1 MNATFDRR
9 LRRLAMVAGPGL
21 MLLSA
26 SYAALGGVVSVDRY
40 VAFFVVSGSFLAAG
54 LIAWHRRPANRTG
67 KLLVAIGLC
76 VALAP
81 IRGLP
86 WPLLTPVGIISA
98 SASHALLG
106 YLLLAF
112 PSGELRSTWSRAL
125 VALTAV
131 LLVVPRL
138 VSLAAF
144 DPSSIGLDYVNPYLV
159 IRDAS
164 IAAGTV
170 AVAALIEFLVVV
182 GYVGALAVRWWRG
195 SEPAR
200 RVLSPVLVPALMVAV
215 IRSAETASRVG
226 GPAGLQEV
234 LFTAQ
239 FLAHAAIPLGFLIGL
254 LRTRMARSLI
264 ADLVVEL
271 GETPAPARLRDA
283 LAHALGD
290 RALTVAYW
298 SAASDTF
305 VDADGRRVDLPA
317 DGSGRA
323 VTRLERDGTPLA
335 AIIHDAALLDD
346 PGLVASVASAMR
358 LAVENERLQAQ
369 VEEQLVEVRASRVRI
384 VEAGDAERKRVER
397 DLHDGAQ
404 QRLVSLT
411 LALRLVRTKLGQNP
425 DPAVGASL
433 DQATDDA
440 RAALAELRE
449 LARGIHPAIL
459 SQAGL
464 GAAIESLADRSPVD
478 VRVEVAAD
486 ERFSPAVE
494 ATAYF
499 VVSEALAN
507 VAKYAKATQATV
519 RATRDG
525 QRLTVE
531 VADDGIGG
539 ADVSRGSG
547 LRGLADRL
555 SAIDGT
561 MELDSP
567 AGMGTRL
574 LARIPIGPAAEVP
587 G

>member
-1 MNATFDRR
+1 
-9 LRRLAMVAGPGL
+9 

-26 SYAALGGVVSVDRY
+26 SYALLGGVVSADRY

-54 LIAWHRRPANRTG
+54 LVAWQRRPANRTG

-86 WPLLTPVGIISA
+86 WPALTPIGIISA

-125 VALTAV
+125 VALTAG

-144 DPSSIGLDYVNPYLV
+144 DPSAIGLDYVNPYLV

-164 IAAGTV
+164 VAAGSV
-170 AVAALIEFLVVV
+170 AVAALIEILVVV

-200 RVLSPVLVPALMVAV
+200 RVLSPVLVPALMVAI
-215 IRSAETASRVG
+215 IRTAEAVSRVG
-226 GPAGLQEV
+226 GPAGLQGV

-239 FLAHAAIPLGFLIGL
+239 FLAHAAIPLGFLFGL
-254 LRTRMARSLI
+254 LRTRMARSLV

-298 SAASDTF
+298 SPASGAF
-305 VDADGRRVDLPA
+305 VDADGGPVYLPA
-317 DGSGRA
+317 DGSARA

-335 AIIHDAALLDD
+335 AIIHDSALLDD

-369 VEEQLVEVRASRVRI
+369 VEEQLDEVRASRVRI

-425 DPAVGASL
+425 APGVSDSL

-507 VAKYAKATQATV
+507 IAKYAGATQATV
-519 RATRDG
+519 RAARDG
-525 QRLTVE
+525 ERLTVE
-531 VADDGIGG
+531 VADNGVGG
-539 ADVSRGSG
+539 ADASRGSG

-555 SAIDGT
+555 SAIDGS

-567 AGMGTRL
+567 VGMGTRL
-574 LARIPIGPAAEVP
+574 LARIPIGPAAKVA